1 MNNNFLLDFYKTAID
16 FRLYLRHKFYPNNLS
31 HLQDSIMNFIPG
43 VVDMDYSDSY
53 EYKIK
58 CRKTKTIM
66 LTNIVLR

>member
-58 CRKTKTIM
+58 
-66 LTNIVLR
+66 